1 MSPESKAS
9 AQQDQPRY
17 LARRIGL
24 TSATVLVVANMVGT
38 GIFTTSG
45 LVLAELGS
53 PAALLLCWLL
63 GGLFALT
70 GALCYAE
77 LGAMLPRAGGE
88 YVYLRESFGPLL
100 AFISGWISLIVG
112 FSAPIA
118 AAAIAFATYLLGTDP
133 APWPILQV
141 SGQPLLSL
149 SPITALA
156 CSSVILLSLTH
167 SHSLQMGQG
176 MQNLLTSFK
185 VGLILAFIIGGF
197 WLGAGSIRHVTA
209 NATAG
214 LTGLGGGQLAVALIF
229 ISFAYSGWNAAA
241 YVGGEIRQPERNL
254 PLALIIG
261 TLLVILLYLL
271 LNLVYLYALPTAAM
285 AGVLDV
291 GSAAAT
297 ALFGDEIGR
306 LFGIAIAVGLLS
318 VMSAMIMAGPRVY
331 YAMARDGCFFRR
343 FGQVHA
349 VRATPAQAILL
360 QGIIAI
366 GMILLAAYDTLLI
379 YIGFTLSLNA
389 MLTVLGLMWLRR
401 SRPDLPRPYRVLGYP
416 ITPVL
421 FIAGNLWITVYTI
434 LSRPIAGMVGITTLV
449 LGMLLYRV
457 FSNKPTEIRAAAAP
471 D

>member
-1 MSPESKAS
+1 MSPDSKVS
-9 AQQDQPRY
+9 VQQDQPRY

-24 TSATVLVVANMVGT
+24 TSATILVVANMVGT

-45 LVLAELGS
+45 LVLAELGG

-88 YVYLRESFGPLL
+88 YAYLRESFGPLP

-118 AAAIAFATYLLGTDP
+118 AAAIAFATYLLGSDRASWT
-133 APWPILQV
+133 ILQV
-141 SGQPLLSL
+141 GGQNLISL

-156 CSSVILLSLTH
+156 CTSVVLLSLAH
-167 SHSLQMGQG
+167 YHSLQMGQG

-185 VGLILAFIIGGF
+185 VGLILAFVIGGF
-197 WLGAGSIRHVTA
+197 WLGEGSISHVTA
-209 NATAG
+209 DAT
-214 LTGLGGGQLAVALIF
+214 TGLGGGQLAVALIF

-271 LNLVYLYALPTAAM
+271 LNLVYLYALPAAAM
-285 AGVLDV
+285 AGILDV
-291 GSAAAT
+291 GSAAAS
-297 ALFGDEIGR
+297 ALFGDKIGR

-331 YAMARDGCFFRR
+331 YAMARDGLFFRR

-349 VRATPAQAILL
+349 VHATPAQAILF
-360 QGIIAI
+360 QGMIAI
-366 GMILLAAYDTLLI
+366 GMILIAAYDALLI
-379 YIGFTLSLNA
+379 YIGFTLSLTSI
-389 MLTVLGLMWLRR
+389 LTVLGLMWLRR
-401 SRPDLPRPYRVLGYP
+401 SRPNLPRPYRVLGYP
-416 ITPVL
+416 VPPLL
-421 FIAGNLWITVYTI
+421 FIAGNLWITVYAV
-434 LSRPIAGMVGITTLV
+434 LSRPIAGMIGVATIV

-457 FSNKPTEIRAAAAP
+457 FSNRPAEDRAAATS

>member
-1 MSPESKAS
+1 MSRPEPLAS
-9 AQQDQPRY
+9 SQSDQPQK

-24 TSATVLVVANMVGT
+24 ISATVLVVANMVGT

-45 LVLAELGS
+45 LILAELGS
-53 PAALLLCWLL
+53 PTALLLCWLL

-88 YVYLRESFGPLL
+88 YVYLRESFGPLP

-118 AAAIAFATYLLGTDP
+118 AAAIAFATYLLGANQPD
-133 APWPILQV
+133 WPIIEIGGQTLV
-141 SGQPLLSL
+141 SV

-156 CSSVILLSLTH
+156 CAAVILLSLAH
-167 SHSLQMGQG
+167 YHSLQMGQG

-185 VGLILAFIIGGF
+185 IGLILTFIIGGF
-197 WLGAGSIRHVTA
+197 WFGEASIRPVIADST
-209 NATAG
+209 TMPS
-214 LTGLGGGQLAVALIF
+214 GGQLAVALIF

-261 TLLVILLYLL
+261 TLLVILLYVL
-271 LNLVYLYALPTAAM
+271 LNLTYLYALPVSAM

-291 GSAAAT
+291 GTAAAT
-297 ALFGDEIGR
+297 ALFGGEIGR

-318 VMSAMIMAGPRVY
+318 VISAMIMAGPRVY
-331 YAMARDGCFFRR
+331 YAMARDGLFFRR
-343 FGQVHA
+343 FGRVHE
-349 VRATPAQAILL
+349 VRETPAQAILF
-360 QGIIAI
+360 QGAIAV
-366 GMILLAAYDTLLI
+366 GMILVAAYDALLI
-379 YIGFTLSLNA
+379 YIGFTLSLMA
-389 MLTVLGLMWLRR
+389 MLTVLGLIALRR
-401 SRPDLPRPYRVLGYP
+401 SQPKRPRPYRVLGYP
-416 ITPVL
+416 FTPWL
-421 FIAGNLWITVYTI
+421 FIAGNLWIAIYTI
-434 LSRPIAGMVGITTLV
+434 VNRPMAGIVGVATLA
-449 LGMLLYRV
+449 LGAILYQL